1 MFTRTGLLTSNIGEG
16 GGFLRSRD
24 DLDAPDLQLLFA
36 PGFYQNHGFDI
47 HRGPAISLAPTLVAP
62 RSRGAVLLRSA
73 DPTAAPRIT
82 GNFLAYGADVDAL
95 LAGVE
100 LARDL
105 VRTKALRDVVG
116 DPMVPSRHVNTP
128 ASTEHWLRQRCEL
141 LYHPSGTARMG
152 HPEDSVVNPA
162 LQVYGVEGLRV
173 VDASVMPTITRG
185 NTNAPTIMIAEK
197 AADLILG
204 QAGSGAEGALR
215 KRAGLRQP
223 LAGVAARAGL
233 GSRAGRVAPGA

>member
-1 MFTRTGLLTSNIGEG
+1 M
-16 GGFLRSRD
+16 
-24 DLDAPDLQLLFA
+24 
-36 PGFYQNHGFDI
+36 
-47 HRGPAISLAPTLVAP
+47 
-62 RSRGAVLLRSA
+62 
-73 DPTAAPRIT
+73 
-82 GNFLAYGADVDAL
+82 
-95 LAGVE
+95 
-100 LARDL
+100 
-105 VRTKALRDVVG
+105 
-116 DPMVPSRHVNTP
+116 NTP

-204 QAGSGAEGALR
+204 EAGNGAEGVPR
-215 KRAGLRQP
+215 RIGLRQP
-223 LAGVAARAGL
+223 LAGLAARAGL
-233 GSRAGRVAPGA
+233 GSRAGPMQQAWSRPSGCLGYHRFGVLDLWAVNVISRFAVTLPFPVNGLVEEVGEHLGVDSRPGCPHALSRWSA